1 MQESEERV
9 EEDPFAHAVWI
20 QIHKKAE
27 KFVHQLGEAIDEA
40 EWYLEEILK
49 QARKDVKKIKTGTDR
64 DYKIAVVDS
73 TFTPMC
79 IDTYVARISAVV
91 YGYLIYPSSQMP
103 EISAQIIDLKG
114 YSEGKDV
121 DESISK
127 AATMIEVRTIL
138 ALLMKL
144 ERGEVD
150 FNTLVRDGDFPPTE
164 AIFGHPKS
172 RYIRDVRDLS
182 NKILEKAL
190 EKNVGVA
197 GLIKR
202 ISSSLITFKYIGDE
216 VFSKARELESLERA
230 SSKFFRGFFTDAFI
244 ARLLLKPGEY
254 IYIGRYGD
262 EVNGEKFISSYF
274 SVVLGKKRKL
284 KVLDEYPIFSRV
296 EVAYY
301 RAHNPAAPIVKV
313 LSFNLDPEDFIA
325 YCASRSSKSYP
336 SFLDLI
342 DTAVLE
348 YAKRV
353 NLESLLYLALQKAAR
368 ERLANR
374 RINGK
379 NVSFA
384 LSALNRQ
391 KINILLS
398 WLRGE

>member
-1 MQESEERV
+1 MREDEERV

-20 QIHKKAE
+20 QIHKRAE
-27 KFVHQLGEAIDEA
+27 KFVHQLGEAVDEA
-40 EWYLEEILK
+40 KWYLEEILK
-49 QARKDVKKIKTGTDR
+49 QARKDVKEIKTR
-64 DYKIAVVDS
+64 KNKDYKIAVVDS

-114 YSEGKDV
+114 YSEGKEV

-127 AATMIEVRTIL
+127 AATLIEVKTML
-138 ALLMKL
+138 ALLRKL
-144 ERGEVD
+144 ENGEVN
-150 FNTLVRDGDFPPTE
+150 FNTLIRDGDFPPTE

-172 RYIRDVRDLS
+172 SYIRDIRDLS
-182 NKILEKAL
+182 HKILEKASK
-190 EKNVGVA
+190 KNVGIA

-202 ISSSLITFKYIGDE
+202 ISSSLITFKYMGNE
-216 VFSKARELESLERA
+216 VFSKARELESSGKA
-230 SSKFFRGFFTDAFI
+230 SAKFFRGFFTDAFI

-254 IYIGRYGD
+254 IYIGEYGD
-262 EVNGEKFISSYF
+262 KVDGEKFISSYF
-274 SVVLGKKRKL
+274 SMVLGRKRKL
-284 KVLDEYPIFSRV
+284 KVLNEYPIFSRV
-296 EVAYY
+296 NVAYY
-301 RAHNPAAPIVKV
+301 RAYNPAAPVVKV
-313 LSFNLDPEDFIA
+313 LSFNLDLEDFIA
-325 YCASRSSKSYP
+325 YCASRSFKSYP

-348 YAKRV
+348 YARRV

-368 ERLANR
+368 ERLSKR
-374 RINGK
+374 RIDGK
-379 NVSFA
+379 NISFA